1 MYQNIKVNIY
11 HLLSQRKA
19 AQIVK
24 VLLIVHTRPKCTNHM
39 YQTVLNCPNYL
50 INQSKVIT
58 WSILNADIEQ
68 LIQLIHFCLN
78 VLSGDCGRR
87 ESRKCHNF
95 NPNSFWIYVSGVC
108 SLPLKCG
115 HGQWQQLRWQRWFV
129 CRHALWLVPCLR
141 AEWLLLP
148 WKCLQFIWTFRFW
161 MFCNRGT
168 VCTWYMLIEHSWEGG
183 MFATTPDNLK
193 QSLLEGLSLFESDRS
208 LSLSSNIGSGQ
219 I

>member
-1 MYQNIKVNIY
+1 MKNFSITVKSFLLFLARVNSKRRCQVLKHTLPILCSPMYVWRMYQNIKVNIY

-39 YQTVLNCPNYL
+39 YQTVLNCPNHL

-108 SLPLKCG
+108 SLPLKC
-115 HGQWQQLRWQRWFV
+115 
-129 CRHALWLVPCLR
+129 ALDS
-141 AEWLLLP
+141 
-148 WKCLQFIWTFRFW
+148 
-161 MFCNRGT
+161 GT
-168 VCTWYMLIEHSWEGG
+168 DADDGAG
-183 MFATTPDNLK
+183 MFVDMHCDF
-193 QSLLEGLSLFESDRS
+193 SH
-208 LSLSSNIGSGQ
+208 IYVW
-219 I
+219 

>member
-1 MYQNIKVNIY
+1 MSGFNTHISYF
-11 HLLSQRKA
+11 LLSYVRLTNVPKYQSNNLSFVITKKA

-39 YQTVLNCPNYL
+39 YQTVLNCPNHL

-108 SLPLKCG
+108 SLPLKCALDS
-115 HGQWQQLRWQRWFV
+115 GQWHRRRWRSWYV
-129 CRHALWLVPCLR
+129 CRHALWLFPYIYV
-141 AEWLLLP
+141 W
-148 WKCLQFIWTFRFW
+148 
-161 MFCNRGT
+161 
-168 VCTWYMLIEHSWEGG
+168 
-183 MFATTPDNLK
+183 
-193 QSLLEGLSLFESDRS
+193 
-208 LSLSSNIGSGQ
+208 
-219 I
+219 

>member
-1 MYQNIKVNIY
+1 MKTFSITMRFFLLFLAKLNSKRRCRVLKHMSLLCNVWRMYQNIRVNIY

-39 YQTVLNCPNYL
+39 YQTVLNCPNPL

-78 VLSGDCGRR
+78 VLAGDCGRR

-95 NPNSFWIYVSGVC
+95 NPKSFWIYVSGASVAC
-108 SLPLKCG
+108 P
-115 HGQWQQLRWQRWFV
+115 
-129 CRHALWLVPCLR
+129 
-141 AEWLLLP
+141 
-148 WKCLQFIWTFRFW
+148 
-161 MFCNRGT
+161 
-168 VCTWYMLIEHSWEGG
+168 
-183 MFATTPDNLK
+183 
-193 QSLLEGLSLFESDRS
+193 
-208 LSLSSNIGSGQ
+208 
-219 I
+219 